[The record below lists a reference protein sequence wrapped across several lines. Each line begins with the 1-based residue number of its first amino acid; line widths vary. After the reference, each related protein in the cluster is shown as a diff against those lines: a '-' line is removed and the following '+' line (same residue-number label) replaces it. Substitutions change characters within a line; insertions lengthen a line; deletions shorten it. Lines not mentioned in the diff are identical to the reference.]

1 MRVGLKLFG
10 HFEDAGGG
18 VGGVGG
24 TFLRTSQGVKGVNLT
39 LTTYDFAL
47 DNLRQFGEEFS
58 NSFDKYFHHTQTRCV
73 NSVTST
79 SCVVVQHLKIENR
92 L

>member
-1 MRVGLKLFG
+1 MREGGRGGWG
-10 HFEDAGGG
+10 HFL
-18 VGGVGG
+18 
-24 TFLRTSQGVKGVNLT
+24 THIQGVKGVNLT